1 MKIYIS
7 QELENGYDH
16 WKKIFDSLESQR
28 QEVGIKTIV
37 VACEAENSNKI
48 HCIMEIPSMDVV
60 KEFMTRPE
68 NQEAMKNAGVKM
80 EGRVMIPLAD

>member
-1 MKIYIS
+1 M
-7 QELENGYDH
+7 
-16 WKKIFDSLESQR
+16 
-28 QEVGIKTIV
+28 

-48 HCIMEIPSMDVV
+48 HCIMEIPSMKVI
-60 KEFMTRPE
+60 KEFLILPE